1 MADRQKLAQAAKD
14 LIAWINTK
22 EVNPSTLTNI
32 CSADVVVP
40 IPYPGST
47 PDLDGLVGVTTKI
60 HGASP
65 DWSMTLQKMVI
76 DQDEGRVVCLCR
88 SEGTQAGYI
97 AVSHCD

>member
-1 MADRQKLAQAAKD
+1 MGRTSLAKPAHVKFSKSFRTMADRQQLAQAAKD
-14 LIAWINTK
+14 LIVWINTK

-76 DQDEGRVVCLCR
+76 DQTE
-88 SEGTQAGYI
+88 
-97 AVSHCD
+97 